1 MAIYA
6 YTPLDAGSNST
17 LANGVNDLG
26 QIVGSS
32 GSFGFLYS
40 GGVYTTLNVTGAT
53 GTQAY
58 GINNSGNIVGSY
70 SDGNGTHGFL
80 YSGGTY
86 QALNDPVATSGT
98 NAFGINASGQIVGGY
113 IDANGVHGF
122 LDSGGIYTTL
132 NVTGATGTQAN
143 GINDL
148 GQIVGT
154 YSNSTGTHGFLYS
167 ISTNTYVTVDDPAGT
182 DGNWIQG
189 INDNGQIVGYY
200 SDSSGYHGFVESGSA
215 FTSLDNPL
223 AISTMASGIA
233 MNGEIVGSYRDSSNS
248 FHGWLTNPPAAQ
260 IFQVESLFVGYFG
273 RVAAPSGEAYWLG
286 RLDGIG
292 GSAMTEAQIAAS
304 FSVQPE
310 ATNLYPF
317 LANPLSATATQVASF
332 VNSVF
337 EDLFNRAPTYTS
349 GHNFWVDQLLAN
361 LGNPQVIGESIVN
374 IISGAQ
380 GNDITT
386 LDQKV
391 AVATY
396 FTDHLAASG
405 LAFGAAALTE
415 AQGVIAATT
424 SDPATVVTE
433 EHNIDIFLAS
443 GGSSPN
449 VQLVGVAADSAMH
462 IAAA

>member
-1 MAIYA
+1 M
-6 YTPLDAGSNST
+6 
-17 LANGVNDLG
+17 
-26 QIVGSS
+26 
-32 GSFGFLYS
+32 
-40 GGVYTTLNVTGAT
+40 
-53 GTQAY
+53 
-58 GINNSGNIVGSY
+58 
-70 SDGNGTHGFL
+70 
-80 YSGGTY
+80 
-86 QALNDPVATSGT
+86 QALGWTT
-98 NAFGINASGQIVGGY
+98 VGP
-113 IDANGVHGF
+113 
-122 LDSGGIYTTL
+122 T
-132 NVTGATGTQAN
+132 
-143 GINDL
+143 
-148 GQIVGT
+148 VG
-154 YSNSTGTHGFLYS
+154 N
-167 ISTNTYVTVDDPAGT
+167 
-182 DGNWIQG
+182 
-189 INDNGQIVGYY
+189 
-200 SDSSGYHGFVESGSA
+200 
-215 FTSLDNPL
+215 
-223 AISTMASGIA
+223 
-233 MNGEIVGSYRDSSNS
+233 
-248 FHGWLTNPPAAQ
+248 AAQ

-273 RVAAPSGEAYWLG
+273 RAAAPSGEAYWLG
-286 RLDGIG
+286 SLDGIG
-292 GSAMTEAQIAAS
+292 GSAMTEVQIAAS

-317 LANPLSATATQVASF
+317 LANPLSATATQIASF

-337 EDLFNRAPTYTS
+337 EDLFNRAPTYTN

-443 GGSSPN
+443 GGVSPN
-449 VQLVGVAADSAMH
+449 VQLIGLAAGSAH

>member
-1 MAIYA
+1 MPVTLPPTVSTISAVTDTGATNVNASPPTVSTISA
-6 YTPLDAGSNST
+6 VTDTGATNVNASHLVTITLTTSEVMMVTGTPTLQLNDNEVAVYTIGSGSNT
-17 LANGVNDLG
+17 LTFTYTVQPSDSVADLQVTG
-26 QIVGSS
+26 LNLPS
-32 GSFGFLYS
+32 GATIQDVAGNNLS
-40 GGVYTTLNVTGAT
+40 GGVTG
-53 GTQAY
+53 
-58 GINNSGNIVGSY
+58 
-70 SDGNGTHGFL
+70 
-80 YSGGTY
+80 
-86 QALNDPVATSGT
+86 
-98 NAFGINASGQIVGGY
+98 
-113 IDANGVHGF
+113 
-122 LDSGGIYTTL
+122 
-132 NVTGATGTQAN
+132 
-143 GINDL
+143 DL
-148 GQIVGT
+148 GIQ
-154 YSNSTGTHGFLYS
+154 
-167 ISTNTYVTVDDPAGT
+167 VT
-182 DGNWIQG
+182 
-189 INDNGQIVGYY
+189 
-200 SDSSGYHGFVESGSA
+200 SA
-215 FTSLDNPL
+215 Q
-223 AISTMASGIA
+223 
-233 MNGEIVGSYRDSSNS
+233 V
-248 FHGWLTNPPAAQ
+248 
-260 IFQVESLFVGYFG
+260 FQVESLFVGYFE
-273 RVAAPSGEAYWLG
+273 RAAAPSGEAYWLG

-317 LANPLSATATQVASF
+317 LVNPLSATATQVASF

-337 EDLFNRAPTYTS
+337 EDLFNRAPTYTN

-443 GGSSPN
+443 GGVSPN
-449 VQLVGVAADSAMH
+449 VQLIGLAAGSAH